1 MRLPSTWGAAVR
13 LTDFWERMDEVLGAG
28 YSQSWARDVVLS
40 PLGCTAVEAIER
52 GMDTKEIWRAV
63 CTIVEVPSRLR

>member
-1 MRLPSTWGAAVR
+1 MR
-13 LTDFWERMDEVLGAG
+13 LTDFWERMDEVHGLG

-52 GMDTKEIWRAV
+52 GIDTKEIWRAV
-63 CTIVEVPSRLR
+63 CTVVEVPPRLR